1 MNAAAG
7 SVMTN
12 KTAGLTLTLYGAA
25 SDSLSGLKTLLFKVG
40 SLQLEGVSF
49 AYSTAESSTASEYK
63 AATYQSFD
71 EIADKTTIKSW
82 KAVVANEKLL
92 EGDLFVSANDDAGNS
107 SEQKAFAIVVDTEPP
122 TIELTSPKTLEDGQ
136 TGNVSAIN
144 GSVNFKGKAGDDKGL
159 SRLAVSYSPDKT
171 AWTQLADISD
181 SSMYNWSVLQDVTT
195 QSGDSFKMLGYDDLY
210 AGVAKPLYIK
220 LVATDKANNIKE
232 KIYKYSIDPKGD
244 RPKVTITNVAL
255 EDMASGLPA
264 WRTGTSDIYGSVFD
278 DDDTTNLVL
287 KYKRADD
294 ADWTP
299 LTLTGTSF
307 TITGLAEGQHTL
319 LFQVTDGAGTV
330 FTSSQSASYISPMLY
345 GKKEGADSGA
355 FEDGDT
361 RLYVKIDTEAPA
373 TGAKAYYKY
382 SKQKAAYGEP
392 LNALGTI
399 GGDAT
404 MFK

>member
-1 MNAAAG
+1 
-7 SVMTN
+7 
-12 KTAGLTLTLYGAA
+12 
-25 SDSLSGLKTLLFKVG
+25 
-40 SLQLEGVSF
+40 
-49 AYSTAESSTASEYK
+49 
-63 AATYQSFD
+63 
-71 EIADKTTIKSW
+71 
-82 KAVVANEKLL
+82 
-92 EGDLFVSANDDAGNS
+92 
-107 SEQKAFAIVVDTEPP
+107 
-122 TIELTSPKTLEDGQ
+122 
-136 TGNVSAIN
+136 
-144 GSVNFKGKAGDDKGL
+144 
-159 SRLAVSYSPDKT
+159 
-171 AWTQLADISD
+171 
-181 SSMYNWSVLQDVTT
+181 
-195 QSGDSFKMLGYDDLY
+195 
-210 AGVAKPLYIK
+210 
-220 LVATDKANNIKE
+220 
-232 KIYKYSIDPKGD
+232 
-244 RPKVTITNVAL
+244 
-255 EDMASGLPA
+255 MASGVPA

-404 MFK
+404 MFKYKVNAKDTNGIKGVTVSMKYKDASGDDIEISKTGSVPSAPIDGQAGYEGTVPRLHPG